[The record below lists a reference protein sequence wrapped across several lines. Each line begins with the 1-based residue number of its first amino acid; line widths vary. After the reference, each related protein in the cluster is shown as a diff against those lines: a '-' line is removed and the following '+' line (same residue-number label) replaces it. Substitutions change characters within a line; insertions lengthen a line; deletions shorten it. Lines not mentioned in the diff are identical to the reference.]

1 MTIEDSPTVPTTAPK
16 RKVGRIVGH
25 VLGYGATALLAF
37 VLGASAV
44 ASAEPEVVEVTPQV
58 CLDALDDAGGLMLEV
73 APVIDMAAELMGMVP
88 EALTAGATSDY
99 ATASRL
105 ASRIEEMGAEAERRS
120 KTVEGFDVAG
130 KSAECRELAR

>member
-1 MTIEDSPTVPTTAPK
+1 MTIEDTPTPPPAR
-16 RKVGRIVGH
+16 RKAWH

-58 CLDALDDAGGLMLEV
+58 CLEALDDTGGLLLEI